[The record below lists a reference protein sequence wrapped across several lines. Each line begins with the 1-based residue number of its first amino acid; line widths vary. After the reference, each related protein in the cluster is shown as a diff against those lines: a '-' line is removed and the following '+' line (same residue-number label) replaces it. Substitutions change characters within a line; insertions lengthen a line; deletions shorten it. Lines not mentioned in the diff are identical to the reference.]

1 MDSTALQN
9 IFVLGVP
16 VLEKIIRTTLVYF
29 FLVIGLRLAGK
40 RELAQLNPFDLVVLL
55 TLSNTVQNAIIGND
69 NTVTGGLIGAA
80 TLLVLNYAVVRF
92 LYGHRNLE
100 ELVEGKTDVLIER
113 GKINAKTLERETIT
127 VAELTSA
134 AHKQGFGSLDDVETA
149 ILEPEGAI
157 SFIGRKPAPED
168 ARQLELLERL
178 DHLTREVSA
187 LRAEINH
194 SKSHRAQ

>member
-1 MDSTALQN
+1 MDSATLQN

-80 TLLVLNYAVVRF
+80 TLLILNYVVVRF
-92 LYGHRNLE
+92 LYSHRKLDE
-100 ELVEGKTDVLIER
+100 IVEGKTDVLIEG
-113 GKINAKTLERETIT
+113 GKINSKMLEQETIT
-127 VAELTSA
+127 LAELTSA
-134 AHKQGFGSLDDVETA
+134 AHKQGFASLDDVDTA

-157 SFIGRKPAPED
+157 SFIARKPAPED
-168 ARQLELLERL
+168 ARQQELLERL
-178 DHLTREVSA
+178 DHLTREVSS
-187 LRAEINH
+187 LRAELGH
-194 SKSHRAQ
+194 GGAHPVS